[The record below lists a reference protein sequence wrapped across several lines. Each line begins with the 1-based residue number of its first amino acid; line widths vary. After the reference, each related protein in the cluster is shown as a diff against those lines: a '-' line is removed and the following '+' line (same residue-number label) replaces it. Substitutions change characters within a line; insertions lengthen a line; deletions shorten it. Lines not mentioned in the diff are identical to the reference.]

1 MANNDGNNGT
11 SFENRCMILSEL
23 WMEYRDQ
30 VEFTDFVEY
39 NDLGLPLSFLLDE
52 GIVLPTDRSTM
63 MINETFDLFL
73 ATLGRETDEGYES
86 LDDML
91 VG

>member
-1 MANNDGNNGT
+1 MAENASET
-11 SFENRCMILSEL
+11 SLEIRINILSEL

-30 VEFTDFVEY
+30 EEFKDFVEY

-52 GIVLPTDRSTM
+52 GIVSISDKATL
-63 MINETFDLFL
+63 MINETFELFL
-73 ATLGRETDEGYES
+73 ATLGIEEDQGYDN
-86 LDDML
+86 LDDLL

>member
-1 MANNDGNNGT
+1 MANTDGT
-11 SFENRCMILSEL
+11 PLETRCNILSEL
-23 WMEYRDQ
+23 WMEYRDE
-30 VEFTDFVEY
+30 VEFNDFVQY
-39 NDLGLPLSFLLDE
+39 NDLGLPLAFLLDE
-52 GIVLPTDRSTM
+52 GIVQPTARSSI

-73 ATLGRETDEGYES
+73 ATLGRETDDGFES

>member
-1 MANNDGNNGT
+1 MANTDGT
-11 SFENRCMILSEL
+11 TFEARCNILSEL
-23 WMEYRDQ
+23 WMEYRDE

-39 NDLGLPLSFLLDE
+39 NDLGLPLAFLLDE
-52 GIVLPTDRSTM
+52 GIVQATDRATM

-73 ATLGRETDEGYES
+73 ATLGREEDEGYDN

>member
-1 MANNDGNNGT
+1 MANTDGT
-11 SFENRCMILSEL
+11 TFEARCNILSEL
-23 WMEYRDQ
+23 WMEYRDE

-39 NDLGLPLSFLLDE
+39 NDLGLPLAFLLDE
-52 GIVLPTDRSTM
+52 GIVQATDRSTI

-73 ATLGRETDEGYES
+73 ATLGRETDEGYEN